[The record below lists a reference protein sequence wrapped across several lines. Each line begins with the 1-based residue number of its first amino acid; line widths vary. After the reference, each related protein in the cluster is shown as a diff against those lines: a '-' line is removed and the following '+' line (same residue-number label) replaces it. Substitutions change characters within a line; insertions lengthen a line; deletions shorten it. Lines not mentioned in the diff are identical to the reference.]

1 MKNSKLAVY
10 GTLRNGKRD
19 TWKVDGYSLVFPGHR
34 DFPAAL
40 PDRKQKG
47 MIVEVFDVDDI
58 DMVSYDRYEGVD
70 SNLYHRKIV
79 SAYKGEEEVEAWM
92 YIIGSSLLQYCQL
105 FELVPNKDWMSK
117 QCLKL
122 RT

>member
-40 PDRKQKG
+40 PDRKLKR
-47 MIVEVFDVDDI
+47 
-58 DMVSYDRYEGVD
+58 YDCR
-70 SNLYHRKIV
+70 SI
-79 SAYKGEEEVEAWM
+79 
-92 YIIGSSLLQYCQL
+92 
-105 FELVPNKDWMSK
+105 
-117 QCLKL
+117 
-122 RT
+122 